1 MPAFNTLDDIEVTG
15 KRVLLRVDINSPLE
29 RGTLEIKDDAKIASA
44 VPTIREL
51 AERNARVTML
61 AHQGRKDRW
70 DFRDLS
76 AHADLLSDLL
86 GRRVRY
92 IDDLVGDEAGDA
104 IRSLENGELILLANL
119 RNLDEESA
127 KLSSEAHAAGVLVST
142 LSPLFDLFVNDAFA
156 SAHRRH
162 ASCVGFAMVLPS
174 AAGRLMEREI
184 GTLEKIVD
192 NPERPCVFVFGGYKF
207 ADAIPVIRNL
217 MQRKVADRILL
228 GGLIGLAFLASQG
241 HEIGPENEASLKGEL
256 TEENKK
262 VAREII
268 AEYGDSIVLPVDMAL
283 DSKGERM
290 NWRPDAG
297 PAESPS
303 LDIGDETIE
312 QFGKH
317 LSEAKT
323 VLISGPVGVFERE
336 EFAKGTRAVF
346 ENSVSSGTFSV
357 IGGGHTTAAAK
368 QMGYADRISYISTGG
383 GALERFLMGKPL
395 PAVEAL
401 VVSAKRHKF
410 IEP

>member
-15 KRVLLRVDINSPLE
+15 KKVLLRVDINSPLDRE
-29 RGTLEIKDDAKIASA
+29 TLEINDDIKIASA
-44 VPTIREL
+44 VLTIREL
-51 AERNARVTML
+51 VDRGAKIAIL

-76 AHADLLSDLL
+76 PHAVFLSKML
-86 GRRVRY
+86 GKEVRY
-92 IDDLVGDEAGDA
+92 INDLIGERAKDA
-104 IRSLENGELILLANL
+104 IRSLGNGELIILANL
-119 RNLDEESA
+119 RSIDEESA
-127 KLSSEAHAAGVLVST
+127 KLSLEEHAESMLVRT

-156 SAHRRH
+156 CAHRRH
-162 ASCVGFAMVLPS
+162 ASCGGFPMVLPS

-184 GTLEKIVD
+184 STLEKIVED
-192 NPERPCVFVFGGYKF
+192 PERPCVFVFGGYKF
-207 ADAIPVIRNL
+207 ADVIPVIQNL
-217 MQRKVADRILL
+217 MQRKAADKILL
-228 GGLIGLAFLASQG
+228 GGLIGLAFLASEG
-241 HEIGPENEASLKGEL
+241 YDIGPENLRSLKGEL
-256 TEENKK
+256 TEENQKA
-262 VAREII
+262 VREIV
-268 AEYGDSIVLPVDMAL
+268 ADYGDSIVLPVDMAL
-283 DSKGERM
+283 DSNGKRM
-290 NWRPDAG
+290 NWKVDSG
-297 PAESPS
+297 PAELPS

-312 QFGKH
+312 LFGKM

-346 ENSVSSGTFSV
+346 ERSVSSGAFII

-368 QMGYADRISYISTGG
+368 QMGFAEKISYTSTGG

-401 VVSAKRHKF
+401 VVSARRHKF